1 VTAKSSRR
9 RIAFALLVIVAV
21 LGVFVAKLVDI
32 QVVQAAEINAEA
44 VDKRS
49 IPNTTFGVRGNIV
62 DSDGVPLANSVLRY
76 DVTASPKD
84 IGDFTRSTT
93 KKDGSVVETKVTW
106 PKAAA
111 EIAKQTGQTAAEVRS
126 IISKALKA
134 DPESNFAYIARGVD
148 TAAYQALV
156 DLHIPG
162 IYFQAVQ
169 SRTYPNGQVAG
180 NLVGFVGSNGE
191 PQAGLEFTENDCL
204 KASNGFE
211 TFERGADGVRIPGST
226 VTTKK
231 ATDGNELVLT
241 IDRDLQWFVQQA
253 VAEQAQAVGAPWGLA
268 TVMEA
273 KTGKLLAVAD
283 YPSVD
288 PNNVNLTDP
297 EYRGSRVFNSPYEPG
312 STFKSVT
319 AAALVDA
326 GLANGGTHVLAPYR
340 FQKNG
345 ANLRDSFGHEDLP
358 LTLAGVLA
366 ESSNTGISILGERL
380 DDEKRF
386 DYIRAF
392 GVGQPTEVGFAGEEA
407 GILPDPT
414 TMDVQTKY
422 ATTFGQGLAT
432 TAAQIT
438 SIYQTLGNGGVRMPV
453 RLVEGCRAADGTWV
467 SQPTA
472 EPRRVISK
480 HAADET
486 VHMMETVVTDG
497 HFGDTLK
504 IPGYRVAAKSGTA
517 QVSNGSG
524 AYGSNY
530 LVSMAGVAPADD
542 PQYVVTISLA
552 NPATMKSSAAAAPV
566 FQKIMSQVLKTYR
579 VPPSSVPSPNLPTTY

>member
-1 VTAKSSRR
+1 
-9 RIAFALLVIVAV
+9 
-21 LGVFVAKLVDI
+21 
-32 QVVQAAEINAEA
+32 
-44 VDKRS
+44 
-49 IPNTTFGVRGNIV
+49 
-62 DSDGVPLANSVLRY
+62 
-76 DVTASPKD
+76 
-84 IGDFTRSTT
+84 
-93 KKDGSVVETKVTW
+93 
-106 PKAAA
+106 
-111 EIAKQTGQTAAEVRS
+111 
-126 IISKALKA
+126 
-134 DPESNFAYIARGVD
+134 
-148 TAAYQALV
+148 
-156 DLHIPG
+156 
-162 IYFQAVQ
+162 
-169 SRTYPNGQVAG
+169 
-180 NLVGFVGSNGE
+180 
-191 PQAGLEFTENDCL
+191 
-204 KASNGFE
+204 
-211 TFERGADGVRIPGST
+211 
-226 VTTKK
+226 
-231 ATDGNELVLT
+231 
-241 IDRDLQWFVQQA
+241 
-253 VAEQAQAVGAPWGLA
+253 
-268 TVMEA
+268 M
-273 KTGKLLAVAD
+273 
-283 YPSVD
+283 
-288 PNNVNLTDP
+288 
-297 EYRGSRVFNSPYEPG
+297 
-312 STFKSVT
+312 
-319 AAALVDA
+319 
-326 GLANGGTHVLAPYR
+326 
-340 FQKNG
+340 KNG

-380 DDEKRF
+380 NDQKRF

-392 GVGQPTEVGFAGEEA
+392 GVGEPTSVGFAGEEA

-438 SIYQTLGNGGVRMPV
+438 SIYQTIGNGGVRMPV
-453 RLVEGCRAADGTWV
+453 RLVEGCRAPDGTWV
-467 SQPTA
+467 SQPEA
-472 EPRRVISK
+472 EPRQVISK